1 LFAFAGSAIQL
12 VPDGT
17 ILFHLLLI
25 VVMVSLLN
33 VTLLKPLN
41 RILAE
46 RERRT
51 KGGSE
56 EARATRANADEK
68 LRAYQD
74 SLREARSAGYSLLD
88 RERADAARQRELKI
102 SSVKN
107 EVDALV
113 AREKQAVSAGREQ
126 AQSSL
131 RSNAESLALE
141 IGRRVLGREVSR

>member
-1 LFAFAGSAIQL
+1 MFAFAGSAIQL

-56 EARATRANADEK
+56 EARATLANADEK
-68 LRAYQD
+68 LRPTRIAF
-74 SLREARSAGYSLLD
+74 ARPALPATHCWTKNALKLCGDES
-88 RERADAARQRELKI
+88 QR
-102 SSVKN
+102 
-107 EVDALV
+107 LV
-113 AREKQAVSAGREQ
+113 P
-126 AQSSL
+126 
-131 RSNAESLALE
+131 
-141 IGRRVLGREVSR
+141 